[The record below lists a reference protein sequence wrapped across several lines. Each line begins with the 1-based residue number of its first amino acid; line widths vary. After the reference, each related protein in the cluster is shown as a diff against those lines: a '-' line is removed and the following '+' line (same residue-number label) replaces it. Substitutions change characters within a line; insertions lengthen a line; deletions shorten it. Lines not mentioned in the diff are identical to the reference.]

1 MNICPSSL
9 AGVILFPRDSK
20 KLFYRSL
27 RTLFPALKLSL
38 HFFTRYTLFVKSR
51 ASRITAALILL
62 TCVVCPFID
71 SFDTWDEALQTGNE
85 TEYTFV
91 FVALC
96 VGASYSFARF
106 VLKPVV
112 LSLAKRGSCSF
123 RQKFLY
129 ALACN
134 LDLSFLDGPSPPL
147 LSLRI

>member
-62 TCVVCPFID
+62 TCVVSPFIVAEF
-71 SFDTWDEALQTGNE
+71 SFLFDP
-85 TEYTFV
+85 
-91 FVALC
+91 
-96 VGASYSFARF
+96 ASEQIPL
-106 VLKPVV
+106 VLK
-112 LSLAKRGSCSF
+112 SFFGDYAAWGS
-123 RQKFLY
+123 RV
-129 ALACN
+129 
-134 LDLSFLDGPSPPL
+134 SP
-147 LSLRI
+147 